1 MKDATIPKVIHYCW
15 FGKSE
20 KPESVKKCIAS
31 WRKFCPDYKIIEWNE
46 DNFDLDC
53 IPFVQQ
59 AYQKK
64 KWAFVTD
71 YARLKIIYENGGI
84 YFDTDVELLR
94 NIDKLLSLKGFMGT
108 EDGGFINTGLG
119 FGAVKNHP
127 MLKKLMEDY
136 LSLSF
141 PEDEQE
147 IVKITCPILTT
158 AKFEKYGYI
167 RNNQIKTIK
176 GITIFPEEYFC
187 PMKCQT
193 YEINIT
199 KKTYSIHHYDSSWKS
214 ASHKKIRKIIQITSK
229 LLGRE
234 RTLLIKKKILS
245 FIKKINGGNI

>member
-1 MKDATIPKVIHYCW
+1 MIPKVIHYCW

-46 DNFDLDC
+46 DNFDLNC

-94 NIDKLLSLKGFMGT
+94 NIDKLLLLKGFMGT

-141 PEDEQE
+141 PEDDQE
-147 IVKITCPILTT
+147 IAKITCPILTT

-167 RNNQIKTIK
+167 RNKDKT
-176 GITIFPEEYFC
+176 
-187 PMKCQT
+187 
-193 YEINIT
+193 
-199 KKTYSIHHYDSSWKS
+199 
-214 ASHKKIRKIIQITSK
+214 
-229 LLGRE
+229 
-234 RTLLIKKKILS
+234 
-245 FIKKINGGNI
+245 